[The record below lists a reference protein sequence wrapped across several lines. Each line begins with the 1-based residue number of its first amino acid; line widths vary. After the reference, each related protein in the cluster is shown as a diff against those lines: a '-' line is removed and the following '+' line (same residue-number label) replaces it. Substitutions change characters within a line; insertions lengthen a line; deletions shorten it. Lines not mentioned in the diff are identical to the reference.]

1 VEQPTGRRLT
11 ADQRRKQLLDAVS
24 TLAAD
29 PDVEALSVEELAAH
43 AGVSEGLLHHYF
55 PSKQALVLAAVRRAA
70 GVLSRICARRRP
82 WTDPPRS
89 VLQPGC
95 PLISIMSKPSRWAG
109 GPHCGPAPLLSSFGC
124 PLEAIARHDLQTAH
138 VLTRLAIGT

>member
-29 PDVEALSVEELAAH
+29 PDVEALSFEEFAAQ

-55 PSKQALVLAAVRRAA
+55 PSKQVLVLAAARRAA
-70 GVLSRICARRRP
+70 GVLIEDLRVAAAIDGPRAPSCRRAVRLSR
-82 WTDPPRS
+82 S
-89 VLQPGC
+89 C
-95 PLISIMSKPSRWAG
+95 PSPAG
-109 GPHCGPAPLLSSFGC
+109 GLADRIAGPHCCFRLS
-124 PLEAIARHDLQTAH
+124 AARWKP
-138 VLTRLAIGT
+138 